1 MQEGTLFIAPPGT
14 GIKKESI
21 FKEIVSLC
29 PDNNYS
35 SVLYL
40 GPNNFLLS
48 SAKSR
53 FFSYLK
59 KTFNKS
65 VYIPFQSLTIKQ
77 LAADLHETHGIN
89 SAIPERIRTLIL
101 YEILKEK
108 NIGYARLLSGLIKK
122 IIHYIPDKT
131 LSRIKEE
138 IRHLIFEEKAADR
151 AVRALD
157 TLRLYEDELR
167 AKNLLDP
174 DDIFKKSIPL
184 IREHM
189 APGVL
194 VIDGFHDP
202 TRLETE
208 IIRAL
213 IDKAEKVLILAE
225 EGTEILEYLQSMKL
239 KPASRKTEQTSCRKK
254 SGYYSYPS
262 MEDEV
267 EGIARGIKKL
277 IFEGLNPWEVTVSFP
292 LLSKYLPMARR
303 VFRRHGIPVSIG
315 EYNLSSTRPFA
326 ALGEMITCIEE
337 DYPAKDFLSFLTSPY
352 FPAVPA
358 VVKERAVSYSY
369 KAGTVKGKNAWL
381 SIKDILLNSL
391 QKEIP
396 ADEKEQLNEFQKG
409 TSFIVDIIENLKQK
423 KDLLTFIDA
432 FESAL
437 DKLGFFDSPVI
448 SQSTLHRD
456 EISGI
461 INNRLTELRQFGML
475 YGPGHYHIDSPPFY
489 LRYLFHDLKGSEEN
503 RDGIKILPFELA
515 AGSETKALFFGGMLE
530 GDFPS
535 RPDIDPILP
544 EKVKKELGMPYLEYY
559 LKRQRAYFNRLL
571 NVPVYDPWFS
581 CPSAEGDKI
590 FLPSPFL
597 DWGEALSPPDLN
609 IYTEEDVLIREGAYQ
624 HAGSEAKI
632 FRVAGAARSGGE
644 MFPGRNSLGLLGRRI
659 NTLFK
664 GFVSVTAIDYYR
676 KCPLRFYIERILGLE
691 IESPPRFEVESRLWG
706 TLAHKTMEYL
716 FKDGDIELDLMDEK
730 IFQGL
735 EKSLK
740 EFPIGDFWSRVARE
754 IFRKLLPL
762 LKEEESDIRMQ
773 GFSPRMLEK
782 SIKAE
787 INGLRLKGKI
797 DRVDRREHRAQTDD
811 NGEQGAVILL
821 DYKTGSVDR
830 ESLQMPLYAR
840 MWQENFPETV
850 EKTGYYSLKEGH
862 VKWFPKKIGMEEF
875 MQDAMQKAEEIAGN
889 MNKGMFPAM
898 PFKDTECR
906 YCYHSPLCKSGG

>member
-1 MQEGTLFIAPPGT
+1 M
-14 GIKKESI
+14 
-21 FKEIVSLC
+21 
-29 PDNNYS
+29 
-35 SVLYL
+35 
-40 GPNNFLLS
+40 
-48 SAKSR
+48 
-53 FFSYLK
+53 K
-59 KTFNKS
+59 KTFNKP

-77 LAADLHETHGIN
+77 LAANLHEAHGAN
-89 SAIPERIRTLIL
+89 SVIPEHIRTLLL

-108 NIGYARLLSGLIKK
+108 NIGYARLLSGLTAK
-122 IIHYIPDKT
+122 ISHYMPDKT

-138 IRHLIFEEKAADR
+138 IRRLIFEEKAADR

-157 TLRLYEDELR
+157 TLRSYKDALK

-174 DDIFKKSIPL
+174 EDVLKESIHF

-194 VIDGFHDP
+194 VVDGFHDP

-208 IIRAL
+208 IIKAL
-213 IDKAEKVLILAE
+213 IDKAEKALVMAE
-225 EGTEILEYLQSMKL
+225 EGAEILEYLQSMKL
-239 KPASRKTEQTSCRKK
+239 KPASRKIKQASGREKA
-254 SGYYSYPS
+254 GYYAYPS

-267 EGIARGIKKL
+267 EGIARGVKKL
-277 IFEGLNPWEVTVSFP
+277 ILEGLNPWEITVSFP
-292 LLSKYLPMARR
+292 VPSKYLPMTKR
-303 VFRRHGIPVSIG
+303 VFQRHGIPMSI
-315 EYNLSSTRPFA
+315 EDYNLSGTGPFA
-326 ALGEMITCIEE
+326 AINEIITCIEE

-369 KAGTVKGKNAWL
+369 KAGVVKGKNAWL
-381 SIKDILLNSL
+381 SIKDILLNSMR
-391 QKEIP
+391 KEIP
-396 ADEKEQLNEFQKG
+396 ADEKERLNEFRKG
-409 TSFIVDIIENLKQK
+409 IVFTVDIIENLKRK
-423 KDLLTFIDA
+423 NNLLTFIDA

-448 SQSTLHRD
+448 SRSTLQRD
-456 EISGI
+456 EVSAI

-475 YGPGHYHIDSPPFY
+475 CGPGHDHIDSPPFY
-489 LRYLFHDLKGSEEN
+489 LRYLLHDLKGSEEN

-515 AGSETKALFFGGMLE
+515 AGYETKALFFGGMLE

-535 RPDIDPILP
+535 GPDIDPILP
-544 EKVKKELGMPYLEYY
+544 EKVKKALGMPYLEYY
-559 LKRQRAYFNRLL
+559 LERQRAYFNRLL

-624 HAGSEAKI
+624 HVGSETKI
-632 FRVAGAARSGGE
+632 FRVAGTARSGGE
-644 MFPGRNSLGLLGRRI
+644 IFPERNSLGLLGQRI

-664 GFVSVTAIDYYR
+664 GSVSVTAIDYYR

-691 IESPPRFEVESRLWG
+691 AEAPPRFEVESRLWG

-716 FKDGDIELDLMDEK
+716 FKDGDMEPDVMDEK
-730 IFQGL
+730 LFLGL

-754 IFRKLLPL
+754 IFRKLLPV
-762 LKEEESDIRMQ
+762 LKEQESDIRIQ

-782 SIKAE
+782 SIKAK
-787 INGLRLKGKI
+787 INSLQLKGKI
-797 DRVDRREHRAQTDD
+797 DRVDRRAQTDD
-811 NGEQGAVILL
+811 NGQQGAVILL

-840 MWQENFPETV
+840 MWRENFPETV
-850 EKTGYYSLKEGH
+850 EKTGYYSLKEGRI
-862 VKWFPKKIGMEEF
+862 KWFPKKIGMEKF
-875 MQDAMQKAEEIAGN
+875 MQDAVLKAEEIAGN
-889 MNKGMFPAM
+889 MKKGMFPAM

-906 YCYHSPLCKSGG
+906 YCHHSPLCKSGG